1 MPTIEI
7 DYGDLQSLIGIDLPK
22 NVEELDQVLSYVKSE
37 VKLLNEQEIHVEIG
51 DTNRPDLWNVEGLAR
66 ALQGFLKIETG
77 LRKYAI
83 AASSG
88 VEVRVDPRL
97 EYIRPYIACTVVK
110 NPKLS
115 DAAIRGIMQFQDK
128 LDQTYG
134 RRRRRASIGLYDFS
148 LITPPLRYG
157 VAKPREISFAPLGF
171 EEKMT
176 LEGILQRH
184 PKGLEYGHLVRG
196 HEDWPIFMDSEG
208 RVLSF
213 PPIINSNDL
222 GRVTEETRD
231 VLIEVTGTSHETVL
245 NTLTAVTLSLVDRGG
260 KIHSAEVHYPYGR
273 IREIVTPQLKTQIIE
288 MNMEYMNTVLDLK
301 LEPREAVELLERGRF
316 GVKKVEGGTL
326 IVEVPCYRMDIMH
339 PIDLVEDIAMAY
351 GYDHI
356 KPKWPRLP
364 TIGGLTAKEQ
374 FCNVVREVMLGLGF
388 QEVLT
393 FTMTSPENLF
403 ANMNLKPEK
412 VVEVAN
418 PKILT
423 LTCLRNW
430 LLPSLMEFLSHN
442 THMEYPQR
450 IFEADY
456 AVVFDRERENQTRD
470 VKKLACVSIHS
481 NANFTE
487 IKSIT
492 DALFLNLGVK
502 YDLEEGEHKSFIQ
515 GRTGKVLING
525 KEIGIMGEIHPRVL
539 ETWKLENPAV
549 ALEISLD
556 EISQLKGHA

>member
-1 MPTIEI
+1 
-7 DYGDLQSLIGIDLPK
+7 
-22 NVEELDQVLSYVKSE
+22 
-37 VKLLNEQEIHVEIG
+37 
-51 DTNRPDLWNVEGLAR
+51 
-66 ALQGFLKIETG
+66 
-77 LRKYAI
+77 
-83 AASSG
+83 
-88 VEVRVDPRL
+88 
-97 EYIRPYIACTVVK
+97 
-110 NPKLS
+110 
-115 DAAIRGIMQFQDK
+115 GIMQFQDK

-134 RRRRRASIGLYDFS
+134 RMRRRTSIGLYDFS

-176 LEGILQRH
+176 LEEILQRH
-184 PKGLEYGHLVRG
+184 PKGLEYGHLVGG
-196 HEDWPIFMDSEG
+196 HHNWPIFMDSED

-222 GRVTEETRD
+222 GRVTEGTRD
-231 VLIEVTGTSHETVL
+231 VLIEVTGTVHENVL
-245 NTLTAVTLSLVDRGG
+245 NTLTAVALSLADRGG
-260 KIHSAEVHYPYGR
+260 KIYSAEVHYPYGR
-273 IREIVTPQLKTQIIE
+273 VREIVTPQLKTRIME
-288 MNMEYMNTVLDLK
+288 MSMEHINQVLDLK
-301 LEPREAVELLERGRF
+301 LKPREAAELLERGRF
-316 GVKKVEGGTL
+316 GVKIVEGNALT
-326 IVEVPCYRMDIMH
+326 VEVPCYRMDIMH
-339 PIDLVEDIAMAY
+339 PIDLVEDIAIAY

-356 KPKWPRLP
+356 KPKWPQLP
-364 TIGGLTAKEQ
+364 TIGGLTAEEQ
-374 FCNVVREVMLGLGF
+374 FYNVVREIMLGLGF

-403 ANMNLKPEK
+403 PKMNLKPER

-423 LTCLRNW
+423 LTCLRSW

-442 THMEYPQR
+442 THVEYPQR
-450 IFEADY
+450 IFEAGY

-470 VKKLACVSIHS
+470 VKKLACISAHP

-487 IKSIT
+487 IKAVT

-502 YDLEEGEHKSFIQ
+502 YDLEESEHKSFIE
-515 GRTGKVLING
+515 GRTGRVLING
-525 KEIGIMGEIHPRVL
+525 KEIGVMGEIHPRVL

-556 EISQLKGHA
+556 EISKLKRLT

>member
-7 DYGDLQSLIGIDLPK
+7 DYGDLQSLIGVDLPK
-22 NVEELDQVLSYVKSE
+22 SVEELDEILSYVKGE
-37 VKLLNEQEIHVEIG
+37 VKLLNEHEVHVEIG

-66 ALQGFLKIETG
+66 ALKGFLKIEKG
-77 LRKYAI
+77 LREYTI

-88 VEVRVDPRL
+88 VEVHVDSRL
-97 EYIRPYIACTVVK
+97 EEIRPYIACAVVK

-157 VAKPREISFAPLGF
+157 VAKPREISFVPLGF
-171 EEKMT
+171 EERMT
-176 LEGILQRH
+176 LEEILQRH
-184 PKGLEYGHLVRG
+184 PKGLEYGHLVRE
-196 HEDWPIFMDSEG
+196 HEDWPIFMDSED

-222 GRVTEETRD
+222 GRVTEGTRD
-231 VLIEVTGTSHETVL
+231 VLIEVTGTIHETVL
-245 NTLTAVTLSLVDRGG
+245 NTLTAVALSLVDRGG
-260 KIHSAEVHYPYGR
+260 KIHSAEVHYPYER
-273 IREIVTPQLKTQIIE
+273 IREIVTPQLKTQTMK
-288 MNMEYMNTVLDLK
+288 MNLGYINRVLDLK
-301 LEPREAVELLERGRF
+301 LKPREAAELLERGRF
-316 GVKKVEGGTL
+316 SVKKVEGDTL
-326 IVEVPCYRMDIMH
+326 MVEVPCYRTDVMH
-339 PIDLVEDIAMAY
+339 PIDLVEDIAIAY
-351 GYDHI
+351 GYDRV
-356 KPKWPRLP
+356 KSKWPQLP

-374 FCNVVREVMLGLGF
+374 FCDVVREIMLGLGF

-403 ANMNLKPEK
+403 VKMNLKREK

-430 LLPSLMEFLSHN
+430 LLPSLMEFLSRN
-442 THMEYPQR
+442 THVEYPQR
-450 IFEADY
+450 IFEVGY

-470 VKKLACVSIHS
+470 IKKLACVSVHP

-487 IKSIT
+487 IKSIA

-502 YDLEEGEHKSFIQ
+502 YDLKESEHKSFID

-525 KEIGIMGEIHPRVL
+525 KEMGVMGEIHPGVL
-539 ETWKLENPAV
+539 EIWKLENPAV
-549 ALEISLD
+549 AFEISLD
-556 EISQLKGHA
+556 EIS

>member
-1 MPTIEI
+1 MPTIQI
-7 DYGDLQSLIGIDLPK
+7 DFKDFQGLIGIDLPK
-22 NVEELDQVLSYVKSE
+22 KVEELDEVLSSVKGE
-37 VKLLNEQEIHVEIG
+37 VKLFNEQEVHVEIG

-66 ALQGFLKIETG
+66 ALQGFLKVETG
-77 LRKYAI
+77 LREYTL

-88 VEVRVDPRL
+88 VEVHVDPRL
-97 EYIRPYIACTVVK
+97 KDIRPYIACTVVK

-148 LITPPLRYG
+148 LVTPPIRYG

-176 LEGILQRH
+176 LEEILQRH
-184 PKGLEYGHLVRG
+184 PKGLEYGHIIRG
-196 HEDWPIFMDSEG
+196 HNDWPILMDSEDK
-208 RVLSF
+208 VLSF
-213 PPIINSNDL
+213 PPIINSNDV
-222 GRVTEETRD
+222 GRVMEGTQD
-231 VLIEVTGTSHETVL
+231 VLIEVTGTAHETVL
-245 NTLTAVTLSLVDRGG
+245 NTLTAVALSLVDREG

-273 IREIVTPQLKTQIIE
+273 IREIVTPQLKTRIIE
-288 MNMEYMNTVLDLK
+288 TSMEHINKVLDLK
-301 LEPREAVELLERGRF
+301 LEPREAVELLERGGF
-316 GVKKVEGGTL
+316 DVKKVEGGTL

-339 PIDLVEDIAMAY
+339 PIDLVEDIAIAY

-356 KPKWPRLP
+356 KPKWPQLP
-364 TIGGLTAKEQ
+364 TIGGLTAQEQ
-374 FCNVVREVMLGLGF
+374 FCDVVREIMLGLGF

-403 ANMNLKPEK
+403 AKMNLKTEK

-423 LTCLRNW
+423 LTCLRSW

-442 THMEYPQR
+442 THVEYPQR
-450 IFEADY
+450 IFEVGY
-456 AVVFDRERENQTRD
+456 AVVFDKERENQTRD
-470 VKKLACVSIHS
+470 VKKLACVSIHP

-502 YDLEEGEHKSFIQ
+502 YDLEESEHKSFIQ

-525 KEIGIMGEIHPRVL
+525 KEIGVMGEIHPRVL
-539 ETWKLENPAV
+539 EIWKLENPAV
-549 ALEISLD
+549 ALEMSLD
-556 EISQLKGHA
+556 EISQLKGVV

>member
-1 MPTIEI
+1 MPTIQI
-7 DYGDLQSLIGIDLPK
+7 DFKDFQGLIGIDLPK
-22 NVEELDQVLSYVKSE
+22 KVEELDEVLSSVKGE
-37 VKLLNEQEIHVEIG
+37 VKLFNEQEVHVEIG

-66 ALQGFLKIETG
+66 ALQGFLKVETG
-77 LRKYAI
+77 LREYTL

-88 VEVRVDPRL
+88 VEVHVDPRL
-97 EYIRPYIACTVVK
+97 KDIRPYIACTVVK

-148 LITPPLRYG
+148 LVTPPIRYG

-176 LEGILQRH
+176 LEEILQRH
-184 PKGLEYGHLVRG
+184 PKGLEYGHIVRG
-196 HEDWPIFMDSEG
+196 HNDWPILMDSEDK
-208 RVLSF
+208 VLSF
-213 PPIINSNDL
+213 PPIINSNDV
-222 GRVTEETRD
+222 GRVMEGTQD
-231 VLIEVTGTSHETVL
+231 VLIEVTGTAHETVL
-245 NTLTAVTLSLVDRGG
+245 NTLTAVALSLVDREG

-273 IREIVTPQLKTQIIE
+273 IREIVTPQLKTRIIE
-288 MNMEYMNTVLDLK
+288 TSMEHINKVLDLK

-316 GVKKVEGGTL
+316 DVKKVEGGTL

-339 PIDLVEDIAMAY
+339 PIDLVEDIAIAY

-364 TIGGLTAKEQ
+364 TIGGLTAQEQ
-374 FCNVVREVMLGLGF
+374 FCDVVREIMLGLGF

-403 ANMNLKPEK
+403 AKMNLKTEK

-423 LTCLRNW
+423 LTCLRSW

-442 THMEYPQR
+442 THVEYPQR
-450 IFEADY
+450 IFEVGY
-456 AVVFDRERENQTRD
+456 AVVFDKERENQTRD
-470 VKKLACVSIHS
+470 VKKLACVSIHP

-502 YDLEEGEHKSFIQ
+502 YDLEESEHKSFIQ

-525 KEIGIMGEIHPRVL
+525 KEIGVMGEIHPRVL
-539 ETWKLENPAV
+539 EIWKLENPAV
-549 ALEISLD
+549 ALEMSLD
-556 EISQLKGHA
+556 EISQLKGVV

>member
-7 DYGDLQSLIGIDLPK
+7 DFKDLQSLIGTDLPK
-22 NVEELDQVLSYVKSE
+22 NVEELDQVLSYVKGE
-37 VKLLNEQEIHVEIG
+37 VTLLNEQEVHVEIG

-77 LRKYAI
+77 LREYTI

-88 VEVRVDPRL
+88 VEVHVDPRL
-97 EYIRPYIACTVVK
+97 KGIRPYIACAVVK
-110 NPKLS
+110 NPKIS
-115 DAAIRGIMQFQDK
+115 DAAIRGVMQFQDK

-134 RRRRRASIGLYDFS
+134 RRRKRASIGLYDFG
-148 LITPPLRYG
+148 LVTPPIRYG

-171 EEKMT
+171 EEHMT
-176 LEGILQRH
+176 LEEILQRH
-184 PKGLEYGHLVRG
+184 PKGLEYGHIVRG
-196 HEDWPIFMDSEG
+196 HEDWPILMDSEE

-213 PPIINSNDL
+213 PPVINSNDL
-222 GRVTEETRD
+222 GRVTEETQD
-231 VLIEVTGTSHETVL
+231 VLIEVTGTAHETVL
-245 NTLTAVTLSLVDRGG
+245 NTVTAVALSLVDRGG

-273 IREIVTPQLKTQIIE
+273 IREIVTPQLKTQTVEIK
-288 MNMEYMNTVLDLK
+288 MEHINKVLDLK
-301 LEPREAVELLERGRF
+301 LEPREAAELLERGRF
-316 GVKKVEGGTL
+316 GVKKIEGGTL
-326 IVEVPCYRMDIMH
+326 TVEVPCYRMDVMH
-339 PIDLVEDIAMAY
+339 PIDLVEDIAIGY
-351 GYDHI
+351 GYNNI
-356 KPKWPRLP
+356 KPTWPQLP

-374 FCNVVREVMLGLGF
+374 FCNAVREIMLGLGF
-388 QEVLT
+388 QEALT

-403 ANMNLKPEK
+403 AKMNLKPER
-412 VVEVAN
+412 VVEVVN

-442 THMEYPQR
+442 THVEYPQR
-450 IFEADY
+450 IFEAGY

-470 VKKLACVSIHS
+470 VKKLACVSVHP

-487 IKSIT
+487 IKSVT

-502 YDLEEGEHKSFIQ
+502 YDLEESEHKSFIQ
-515 GRTGKVLING
+515 GRTGKVLVNG
-525 KEIGIMGEIHPRVL
+525 KEIGIIGEIHPRVL
-539 ETWKLENPAV
+539 EIWKLENPAV

-556 EISQLKGHA
+556 EISRLDEK